1 MNSVPTRTRS
11 FITGSLTGPVRR
23 LARPAALALAVLA
36 GTIGA
41 AWSQEAPPYQP
52 ATLIDSS
59 MVTEL
64 RSILA
69 SKLVGLSIETQNR
82 LYGELP
88 QTEIDRLDKQW
99 RSEREASD
107 KPLIAA
113 TLSNPLST
121 FLTRLQ
127 ANSVGLYAA
136 IFVMD
141 KNGLN
146 VGQSAITGDFWQ
158 GDEAKFKKTF
168 NVGVDAVFVD
178 EPEYVEEFD
187 IWIAQVNMTIASRKN
202 GQPIGSA
209 TFDVNLNELA
219 RRRLGRS

>member
-1 MNSVPTRTRS
+1 MNRISKRS
-11 FITGSLTGPVRR
+11 RSPGLDSLKGSIGRM
-23 LARPAALALAVLA
+23 ARPAALALAVISCSIGTA
-36 GTIGA
+36 G
-41 AWSQEAPPYQP
+41 SQEAPPYQP
-52 ATLIDSS
+52 ATLIDSTVIS
-59 MVTEL
+59 EL

-69 SKLVGLSIETQNR
+69 ARLVELSIETQNR
-82 LYGELP
+82 LYGQLP
-88 QTEIDRLDKQW
+88 QAEIDRLDKQW

-107 KPLIAA
+107 KPLIAS

-121 FLTRLQ
+121 FLTRQ
-127 ANSVGLYAA
+127 QSNSVGLYAA

-141 KNGLN
+141 RNGLN

-168 NVGVDAVFVD
+168 NVGTDAIFVD
-178 EPEYVEEFD
+178 EPEYVAEFD

-202 GQPIGSA
+202 GQAIGSA